1 MTIKEILNEDMESNK
16 IYVSEMWKGYHKEVA
31 EEISKAKK
39 LYNTKKILF
48 FGATPD
54 GRKELTIFNTIDGK
68 YVIIKADYNS
78 QVFHSKKLD
87 KLDIKKETAGYYE
100 NKQLNKNKQ
109 RENAPV
115 GLKDSYI
122 TLKQLDSFIRK
133 NGGLDNTSLFIS
145 RTSGSI
151 AYPVTDV
158 LVNDSRKC
166 IMFISK
172 EGGHEID
179 VSDIEVN
186 LFKFGDYTLQADDTG
201 KLSKPVRVTN
211 ISMKKNKS
219 SDIKKSVFLFTS
231 PRA

>member
-1 MTIKEILNEDMESNK
+1 MTIKEILIEDMESNK

-39 LYNTKKILF
+39 LYNTKKILY

-54 GRKELTIFNTIDGK
+54 GRKELTILNTADGK
-68 YVIIKADYNS
+68 YVIIKANYSS
-78 QVFHSKKLD
+78 QAFYSKKLD

-100 NKQLNKNKQ
+100 NKLLNKNKQ

-115 GLKDSYI
+115 NLKDSYI
-122 TLKQLDSFIRK
+122 TLKQFYSFIKK
-133 NGGLDNTSLFIS
+133 NGGLNNTLLFIS
-145 RTSGSI
+145 RAPGSM
-151 AYPVTDV
+151 AYPVTDM
-158 LVNDSRKC
+158 LVNDKRKC

-172 EGGHEID
+172 EGEAEFD
-179 VSDIEVN
+179 SSNIEAN

-211 ISMKKNKS
+211 FLMKKNKS
-219 SDIKKSVFLFTS
+219 SDMKKSVFLFTS
-231 PRA
+231 SNA